1 VAELKSRDTGASALT
16 PPGQSGGFRPTPND
30 TPQGALMPRNGQ
42 EAIARLVLQNEVE
55 QFLYREARYLDERRH
70 TEWLDFFA
78 EDLHYFMPIRRNIK
92 FGDWDLEYSDP
103 ESEISYF
110 DEGKDILT
118 GRVRQI
124 NTGVHWAE
132 EPVSRFEH
140 LISNVEILNEEG
152 DTVEVASKFY
162 TYQNR
167 LQDEV
172 QVFCG
177 RRYDILRR
185 DPETTFKIVKRKI
198 LLAQNVLLP
207 KVINTFF

>member
-1 VAELKSRDTGASALT
+1 MAELKSITEEKLEGL
-16 PPGQSGGFRPTPND
+16 
-30 TPQGALMPRNGQ
+30 L
-42 EAIARLVLQNEVE
+42 LQQEVE
-55 QFLYREARYLDERRH
+55 RFLFREARLLDERKLS
-70 TEWLDFFA
+70 EWLTLLA
-78 EDLHYFMPIRRNIK
+78 EEIHYFMPIRRNIK
-92 FGDWDLEYSDP
+92 FGDWDMEFSDP

-140 LISNVEILNEEG
+140 LITNVEILDIQG
-152 DTVEVASKFY
+152 DQVRVASKFFC
-162 TYQNR
+162 YQNR

-172 QVFCG
+172 QTFVG
-177 RRYDILRR
+177 RRYDLLRR
-185 DPETTFKIVKRKI
+185 DPETGFKILKREI

>member
-1 VAELKSRDTGASALT
+1 MAELKSMTEEAL
-16 PPGQSGGFRPTPND
+16 
-30 TPQGALMPRNGQ
+30 
-42 EAIARLVLQNEVE
+42 ERLLLQQDVE
-55 QFLYREARYLDERRH
+55 NFLYREARLLDERRL
-70 TEWLDFFA
+70 TEWVDLMA
-78 EDLHYFMPIRRNIK
+78 EEVHYFMPIRRNIK

-103 ESEISYF
+103 ETEISYF
-110 DEGKDILT
+110 DEGKDILQ

-140 LISNVEILNEEG
+140 LITNVEIASVEG
-152 DTVEVASKFY
+152 DEVQVNSKFFC
-162 TYQNR
+162 YQNR

-172 QVFCG
+172 NIFVG
-177 RRYDILRR
+177 RRYDLLRR
-185 DPETTFKIVKRKI
+185 DPITGFKIVKRKI

>member
-1 VAELKSRDTGASALT
+1 MAQATTSTDAAL
-16 PPGQSGGFRPTPND
+16 
-30 TPQGALMPRNGQ
+30 
-42 EAIARLVLQNEVE
+42 ARLILQQQVDE
-55 QFLYREARYLDERRH
+55 FLYREARTLDERRYS
-70 TEWLDFFA
+70 EWLDFLA

-103 ESEISYF
+103 EREISYF
-110 DEGKDILT
+110 DEGKDIMQ

-140 LISNVEILNEEG
+140 LISNVEILSEEG

-162 TYQNR
+162 VYQNR

-185 DPETTFKIVKRKI
+185 DPETGFKIVKRKI

>member
-1 VAELKSRDTGASALT
+1 MAGLTSAT
-16 PPGQSGGFRPTPND
+16 D
-30 TPQGALMPRNGQ
+30 EAL
-42 EAIARLVLQNEVE
+42 ARLILQQEVDT
-55 QFLYREARYLDERRH
+55 FLYREVRYLDERRYS
-70 TEWLDFFA
+70 EWLDFLA

-103 ESEISYF
+103 EREISYF
-110 DEGKDILT
+110 DEGKDIMV

-140 LISNVEILNEEG
+140 IISNVEILNQEG

-162 TYQNR
+162 VYQNR

-177 RRYDILRR
+177 RRYDLLRR

>member
-1 VAELKSRDTGASALT
+1 MTELQSRTEEMLS
-16 PPGQSGGFRPTPND
+16 RV
-30 TPQGALMPRNGQ
+30 
-42 EAIARLVLQNEVE
+42 VLQQEVQE
-55 QFLYREARYLDERRH
+55 FLYREARLLDERRLN
-70 TEWLDFFA
+70 EWLDLLA
-78 EDLHYFMPIRRNIK
+78 DDIHYFMPIRRNIK

-110 DEGKDILT
+110 DEGKDILQ

-140 LISNVEILNEEG
+140 LISNVEIVSAES
-152 DTVEVASKFY
+152 DQVQVASKFFC
-162 TYQNR
+162 YQNR

-172 QVFCG
+172 NIFVG
-177 RRYDILRR
+177 RRYDTLRR
-185 DPETTFKIVKRKI
+185 DPITTFKVVKRKI

>member
-1 VAELKSRDTGASALT
+1 MVVARSRE
-16 PPGQSGGFRPTPND
+16 
-30 TPQGALMPRNGQ
+30 ALMERVALQQ
-42 EAIARLVLQNEVE
+42 EVQD
-55 QFLYREARYLDERRH
+55 FLFKEARYLDERKL

-92 FGDWDLEYSDP
+92 FGDWELEFSDP
-103 ESEISYF
+103 ENEISYF
-110 DEGKDILT
+110 DETKDILE

-140 LISNVEILNEEG
+140 LITNVEILEAEG
-152 DTVEVASKFY
+152 DTVQVATKFFV
-162 TYQNR
+162 YQNR
-167 LQDEV
+167 LADEV
-172 QVFCG
+172 QLFCG
-177 RRYDILRR
+177 RRYDLLRR

>member
-1 VAELKSRDTGASALT
+1 MTEARSVAAAGSA
-16 PPGQSGGFRPTPND
+16 PRPTVGETGPGL
-30 TPQGALMPRNGQ
+30 PVPRSGPEAL
-42 EAIARLVLQNEVE
+42 ARLVLQQEVE
-55 QFLYREARYLDERRH
+55 AFLYREARYLDERRH

-78 EDLHYFMPIRRNIK
+78 DDLHYFMPIRRNIK

-110 DEGKDILT
+110 DEGKDILV

-140 LISNVEILNEEG
+140 IVSNVEILEEHG
-152 DTVEVASKFY
+152 DTVDVASKFY

-177 RRYDILRR
+177 RRYDLLRR
-185 DPETTFKIVKRKI
+185 DPATTFKIVKRKI

>member
-1 VAELKSRDTGASALT
+1 
-16 PPGQSGGFRPTPND
+16 
-30 TPQGALMPRNGQ
+30 MPRSGP
-42 EAIARLVLQNEVE
+42 EAVARLVLQNEVA
-55 QFLYREARYLDERRH
+55 QFLYREARYLDERRI

-78 EDLHYFMPIRRNIK
+78 EDVHYFMPIRRNIK

-118 GRVRQI
+118 GRVRQL

-140 LISNVEILNEEG
+140 LISNIEIAAVNG
-152 DTVEVASKFY
+152 DEVQVNSKFFC
-162 TYQNR
+162 YQNR

-172 QVFCG
+172 NLFVG
-177 RRYDILRR
+177 
-185 DPETTFKIVKRKI
+185 
-198 LLAQNVLLP
+198 
-207 KVINTFF
+207 